1 MEALSQGR
9 IIQSAIRMRHMLNVA
24 GTPRT
29 HVRMNERMKAECAR
43 QCDYM
48 AIVDVK
54 TIAGFDVENDNSLPN
69 GALAFYT
76 PGGLGDV
83 MCFI

>member
-1 MEALSQGR
+1 
-9 IIQSAIRMRHMLNVA
+9 
-24 GTPRT
+24 
-29 HVRMNERMKAECAR
+29 MNERMKAECAR

-83 MCFI
+83 MCFL